1 MGHSQLPVSLFSKG
15 MDAKASMAGQL
26 SRIAKYLMLLSS
38 PSQGRSVK
46 NISGEGKRLKMF
58 FRGTNA
64 KKTSKMSKTLRILR
78 LLPLFSIGQAFTP
91 LHHRSNRPNTHSPR
105 KSLGLQPQRR
115 PLRVRLLNN
124 HRYIS
129 SYSYS

>member
-46 NISGEGKRLKMF
+46 NISEEGQTPKKPQNDK
-58 FRGTNA
+58 NA
-64 KKTSKMSKTLRILR
+64 ENFKTFAIILD
-78 LLPLFSIGQAFTP
+78 FQQEKGQVGQAFTP
-91 LHHRSNRPNTHSPR
+91 LHHRSNRANTHSPR
-105 KSLGLQPQRR
+105 KSLGLQPRRR